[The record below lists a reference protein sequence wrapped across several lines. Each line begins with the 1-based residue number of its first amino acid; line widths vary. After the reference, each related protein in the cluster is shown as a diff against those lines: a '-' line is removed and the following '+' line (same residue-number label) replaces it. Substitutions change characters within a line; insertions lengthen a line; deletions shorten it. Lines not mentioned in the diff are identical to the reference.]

1 MTFPE
6 YKVTFMDGGPHADAD
21 LAVITSGRHIP
32 YDIRAGN
39 LRQAMQIFIS
49 W

>member
-1 MTFPE
+1 
-6 YKVTFMDGGPHADAD
+6 MDGGQHADAD

>member
-1 MTFPE
+1 
-6 YKVTFMDGGPHADAD
+6 MDGGQHADAD

-49 W
+49 CDLRLGRYVRQ